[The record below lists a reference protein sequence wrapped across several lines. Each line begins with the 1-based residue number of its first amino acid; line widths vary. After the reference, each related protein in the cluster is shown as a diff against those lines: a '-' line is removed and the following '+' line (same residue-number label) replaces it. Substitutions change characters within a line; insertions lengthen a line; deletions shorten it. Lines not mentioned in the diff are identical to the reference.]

1 MKENEVKTVFFSE
14 IPDPIWEK
22 IQPEITDRYFEEV
35 GKYYFK
41 FGEAYLRK
49 NRPDNDDFYGF
60 AACKERLH
68 FIIWELTSGGYHCE
82 VEKNESGFATITE
95 DGKLLDVVFEDI
107 HYQTLQDYFK
117 MLDFLA
123 RKPEFESFYGY
134 AYKLAC
140 GTIGANVLMNYSN
153 LLASAPVK
161 NNLEGAKE
169 LEKTLMNKYISI
181 FPK

>member
-1 MKENEVKTVFFSE
+1 MKDEAKTMFFSE
-14 IPDPIWEK
+14 IPDSIWEK
-22 IQPEITDRYFEEV
+22 VKSEITERYFEKV
-35 GKYYFK
+35 CKYYLK

-49 NRPDNDDFYGF
+49 NRSDDGSFYGF
-60 AACKERLH
+60 AACRRRLNYV
-68 FIIWELTSGGYHCE
+68 IWEFTTGSLRCE
-82 VEKNESGFATITE
+82 VEKDESGFATITE
-95 DGKLLDVVFEDI
+95 DGKLLDVVFEDV